1 MKLKFEIE
9 LDGTTS
15 DSRIITVSDKQ
26 SQTPCHSFTKQFA
39 PDGIYIFTES
49 GQLILPKFWGN
60 YENSEEAKYIAF
72 VKGDMKRMIALKGS
86 DEGLELLEDGVK
98 VALEEYSSIDAAL
111 KDNSG
116 YSNTEKLLKVDSK
129 VAEFC
134 KELGKEWYLPAIG
147 EMNAFYTIKK
157 EVDAALAIA
166 GGEPFFYGWHWT
178 STRYSSCR
186 NWVYLW
192 GNGNRDDDSQGSNYR
207 VRPVS
212 AF

>member
-1 MKLKFEIE
+1 MNIYINSLNLSFA
-9 LDGTTS
+9 D
-15 DSRIITVSDKQ
+15 RSDKMQ
-26 SQTPCHSFTKQFA
+26 PQNGYVPFTKENCT
-39 PDGIYIFTES
+39 DGIYICTES
-49 GQLILPKFWGN
+49 NQLWLPQFFGLCTEK
-60 YENSEEAKYIAF
+60 AKCIAF

-86 DEGLELLEDGVK
+86 DSDLQMLEDGVK
-98 VALEEYSSIDAAL
+98 VALEEYDTIEKAM

-116 YSNTEKLLKVDSK
+116 FENTEKLLKAGSK

-134 KELGKEWYLPAIG
+134 KTFGDKWYIPTLN
-147 EMNAFYTIKK
+147 EMNTFFDSKK
-157 EVDAALAIA
+157 EIDAALTIA

-186 NWVYLW
+186 NWIYYW
-192 GNGNRDDDSQGSNYR
+192 FDGDRDDDYQFGDNR